1 MKWFLAFHFFLYFFH
16 LLYRLS
22 DCSIG
27 FLLKFI
33 RHLIHFLGV
42 ITHLGLLFQIA
53 NALPKSMHTIKN
65 TFKDNSYIEYVVCLK
80 CCRLYLISD
89 CLISNHGN
97 MESRKCDYFEFPDHP
112 LLSRHLPC
120 GEPLLK
126 KIKIGTKFKLVPRKT
141 YMYWSIIDSLKFMTR
156 KKFFWEN
163 VTCGELVQS
172 SFQPT

>member
-42 ITHLGLLFQIA
+42 ITHLDLLFQIA
-53 NALPKSMHTIKN
+53 NALPKSMHPIKN
-65 TFKDNSYIEYVVCLK
+65 TFKDNSYIEYVVCPK

-112 LLSRHLPC
+112 LLSRHLFTLW
-120 GEPLLK
+120 GATTENNQNWN
-126 KIKIGTKFKLVPRKT
+126 KI
-141 YMYWSIIDSLKFMTR
+141 
-156 KKFFWEN
+156 
-163 VTCGELVQS
+163 
-172 SFQPT
+172 